1 MSATTP
7 PSAQNA
13 AADNRVF
20 VEIPR
25 AKPGQGYRAPK
36 NLDNPLLTLLS
47 RLVVFLICLAI
58 LIIPGVIMAMIM
70 FLPLQAGH
78 NNASQ
83 AGLLWLWIPMFIFV
97 EAIAVFL
104 AVNIYRE
111 FTGSSGVMLERIRR

>member
-7 PSAQNA
+7 PSAQNTT
-13 AADNRVF
+13 ADNRVF

-36 NLDNPLLTLLS
+36 NFDTPLLTLLS

-70 FLPLQAGH
+70 FLPLQPKH

-83 AGLLWLWIPMFIFV
+83 AGLLWLWIPMFLFV
-97 EAIAVFL
+97 EAFAVFL

-111 FTGSSGVMLERIRR
+111 FTGSSGVMLERIPR